1 MLGTGFE
8 PEIVK
13 ADSVKTCAVGP
24 KGRGAKSGALS
35 HDSGPAGPTSNPSD
49 PPPDVADLAC
59 RLAAL
64 PEAVRAS
71 LLAAVK
77 AAQPQERKV

>member
-1 MLGTGFE
+1 
-8 PEIVK
+8 
-13 ADSVKTCAVGP
+13 
-24 KGRGAKSGALS
+24 
-35 HDSGPAGPTSNPSD
+35 
-49 PPPDVADLAC
+49 VADLAC

-77 AAQPQERKV
+77 AAGKKD